1 MKSIVLNLTQKCNAQ
16 CAHCCFGC
24 LPDSVNY
31 LTNPEIEKIIHYAES
46 HEDVKVISLTG
57 GEALLQKAEVLNI
70 TKRLSS
76 VGKEVTLISNG
87 FWATNDRTTRRILT
101 ELTEAGLT
109 YLTISFDDYHAKY
122 IPVENI
128 RRLLTIS
135 KEFEMEVAMNM
146 VADKTNQ
153 GIGLLEQLGESI
165 FGIQITVV
173 PASPVG
179 RAKGINSDDLY
190 FKAITD
196 LDLSCPATGWEFVVH
211 HDGYIYPCCS
221 PSVFESELRLGNIA
235 DASIESLEKKFYS
248 NILLYILKE
257 EGLNWFIEKM
267 HLDMSDMTFVSTCEI
282 CKYIFSDINRI
293 NSIKNDMKL
302 YYDEKF
308 ESI

>member
-1 MKSIVLNLTQKCNAQ
+1 MKSIVLNLTQKCNAK

-24 LPDSVNY
+24 LPNSDNY
-31 LTNPEIEKIIHYAES
+31 LTDFEIEKIVQYAEN
-46 HEDVKVISLTG
+46 HEDVKVVSLTG
-57 GEALLQKAEVLNI
+57 GEALLRKAKVLEI

-101 ELTEAGLT
+101 ELTEAGLK

-128 RRLLTIS
+128 RRLLTIVR
-135 KEFEMEVAMNM
+135 EFKMEVAVNM
-146 VADKTNQ
+146 VADKTNK

-165 FGIQITVV
+165 FGVQITVV

-179 RAKGINSDDLY
+179 RANKINKDDLY
-190 FKAITD
+190 FKNIAE

-221 PSVFESELRLGNIA
+221 PSVFESDLRLGNIA
-235 DASIESLEKKFYS
+235 DSSIESLEEKFYS

-257 EGLNWFIEKM
+257 EGLSWFIEKM
-267 HLDMSDMTFVSTCEI
+267 NLDISDMKFVSTCEI
-282 CKYIFSDINRI
+282 CKYIFSDIDRI
-293 NSIKNDMKL
+293 NAITDDMKL
-302 YYDEKF
+302 YYDENF